1 MVAKISAGKSL
12 FGALAYNHEKVDN
25 GKAKVLG
32 ANLLCE
38 PADGAFRIGSV
49 MADFNRWIPSHFRTK
64 NPVFHVSLNPHPDD
78 KLTDDQLTE
87 IGREYMEKLGY
98 GNQPYLIFKHE
109 DIDRE
114 HIHIVSLRVKS
125 DGSKVKDSKEHE
137 RSKAITIEL
146 ERKYNL
152 LPTEGQKQGEL
163 WMLSPVDASKGNI
176 KNQIASVI
184 KPVVSMYHFQTM
196 GEYKALLSLYNV
208 GLEELRGEVKRNP
221 YRGLLYTALDK
232 EGNKVG
238 KPLKSSVFGK
248 SVGYEGLEKQMQGSS
263 LRIKEDKLREQTRQM
278 VTAALGKTLDE
289 KAFREKLKVSNI
301 DLVLRRNEEGRIYG
315 VTFINHSGRCVLNG
329 SRIGKDFSANVLN
342 EKFSDKEYNVDNTH
356 PQTIQS
362 ADIPAINSPI
372 NLEGIGSM
380 IDSVLDTP
388 VFDNS
393 NNIDTGSRHLK
404 KKRKKKRRYGRQI

>member
-32 ANLLCE
+32 ANLVCE

-49 MADFNRWIPSHFRTK
+49 MVDFNRWIPSHFRTK

-109 DIDRE
+109 DIGRE

-125 DGSKVKDSKEHE
+125 DGTKVKDSKEHE
-137 RSKAITIEL
+137 RSKAITIGL

-163 WMLSPVDASKGNI
+163 WMFSPVDASKGNI

-196 GEYKALLSLYNV
+196 GEYKALLSLYNI
-208 GLEELRGEVKRNP
+208 GLEELRGEAKGKP
-221 YRGLLYTALDK
+221 YRGLLYSALDK